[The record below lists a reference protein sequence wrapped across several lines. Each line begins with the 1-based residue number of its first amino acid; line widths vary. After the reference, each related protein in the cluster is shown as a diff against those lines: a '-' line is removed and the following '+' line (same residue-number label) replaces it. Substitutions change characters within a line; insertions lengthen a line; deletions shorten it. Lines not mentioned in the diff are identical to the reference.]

1 MQFHERLYEL
11 RKRSGMT
18 QSDLAE
24 KLDVSRQAVSRWEM
38 GTARPE
44 LENLVALS
52 ELFGVTLDH
61 LLKGED
67 TPVAIRPEPVLEE
80 PEAAEPPKKR
90 NWFLIWLLL
99 TAAAT
104 IIVAIILLIV
114 ILSDSPHDAS
124 LVAIHPRTVIAQL
137 VNISAQMGLVVF
149 IIWLVTEK
157 FKKK

>member
-1 MQFHERLYEL
+1 MQFHERLYEF

-18 QSDLAE
+18 QSELAE

-67 TPVAIRPEPVLEE
+67 TPEAVSPELVLAE
-80 PEAAEPPKKR
+80 PEAAEPPKKH
-90 NWFLIWLLL
+90 NWFLLWLLL
-99 TAAAT
+99 TVVAT
-104 IIVAIILLIV
+104 IIVAVILLIV
-114 ILSDSPHDAS
+114 SVSASPQDAS
-124 LVAIHPRTVIAQL
+124 LVAIHPKTVIVQL
-137 VNISAQMGLVVF
+137 LNISAQMGLVVF

-157 FKKK
+157 FNKK